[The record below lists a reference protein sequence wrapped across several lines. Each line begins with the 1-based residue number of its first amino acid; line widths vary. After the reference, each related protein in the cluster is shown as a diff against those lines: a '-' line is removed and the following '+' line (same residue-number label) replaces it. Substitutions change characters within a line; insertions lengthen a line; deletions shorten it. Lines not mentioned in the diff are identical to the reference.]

1 MGKATGKFPYWQ
13 GCHGGS
19 FLAVSYRR
27 GETTWPLTCW
37 WIKTVSE
44 CIYTVRDKHGNC
56 AMACCLQY
64 FTALSSSWEAQ
75 IVICGWLV
83 CFVVHSALAMA
94 GSSSEH
100 CLLGLGTASSEIW
113 AGQGQ
118 QPFLLHHFILCLF
131 CIHGRPVRMC
141 HVPCLANTSPI
152 YLWCVCLFFFYL
164 GVLVWISL
172 LLQGL
177 KKKVSGNK
185 QSRGSFV

>member
-83 CFVVHSALAMA
+83 CFVVHSALAIA

-100 CLLGLGTASSEIW
+100 CLLGQFLQRSGLVKANSLFYFTILSLVYSASM
-113 AGQGQ
+113 AGKYACAMSPAWQT
-118 QPFLLHHFILCLF
+118 
-131 CIHGRPVRMC
+131 PV
-141 HVPCLANTSPI
+141 HNPWSPI
-152 YLWCVCLFFFYL
+152 YLWYVWVFFLL
-164 GVLVWISL
+164 GCSCMNHLSSL
-172 LLQGL
+172 YTSLDEHLH
-177 KKKVSGNK
+177 
-185 QSRGSFV
+185 FV

>member
-100 CLLGLGTASSEIW
+100 CLLGQFLQRSGLVKANSLFYFTILSPVILHPWPAST
-113 AGQGQ
+113 
-118 QPFLLHHFILCLF
+118 
-131 CIHGRPVRMC
+131 
-141 HVPCLANTSPI
+141 HVPCPLLGKHQSTIHGLLFICDMCGCFFLLGCSCMNHLSSLYTS
-152 YLWCVCLFFFYL
+152 LDEHLH
-164 GVLVWISL
+164 
-172 LLQGL
+172 
-177 KKKVSGNK
+177 
-185 QSRGSFV
+185 FV